1 MNKLT
6 PLLIALAAMIL
17 VSGCSSQYNTR
28 SDAFKD
34 ESDIII
40 VKVTGYGAPK
50 NTFANAAQRRLM
62 TMRASEIDAYRKVAE
77 QVSGIYISGD
87 SDLNNFMAGNDRL
100 RTQINTFIQGAS
112 ITHQEILDDG
122 VALTHMSMQVSRSQL
137 IRMLEKENSS
147 PVRRGAGLVPGGT
160 VRDPGYTF

>member
-1 MNKLT
+1 MKKLYL
-6 PLLIALAAMIL
+6 PLLALL
-17 VSGCSSQYNTR
+17 VIISGCTTQHHTR
-28 SDAFKD
+28 TDAFRD
-34 ESDIII
+34 DSDIII

-77 QVSGIYISGD
+77 QVAGIYITGD
-87 SDLNNFMAGNDRL
+87 SDLNDYMAGNDRL
-100 RTQINTFIQGAS
+100 RTQLNTYIQGAA

-122 VALTHMSMQVSRSQL
+122 VAVTQMSMQVSRSQL
-137 IRMLEKENSS
+137 IRMLEKENTN
-147 PVRRGAGLVPGGT
+147 PVRRGAGLVPGGA

>member
-1 MNKLT
+1 MKKLT
-6 PLLIALAAMIL
+6 PLLITLAIL
-17 VSGCSSQYNTR
+17 VLISGCTAQNNTR
-28 SDAFKD
+28 NTAFND
-34 ESDIII
+34 DSDIII

-122 VALTHMSMQVSRSQL
+122 VALTHMSLQVSRSQL
-137 IRMLEKENSS
+137 IKMLEKENHN
-147 PVRRGAGLVPGGT
+147 PVSRGSGLIPGGAI
-160 VRDPGYTF
+160 RDPGYTF